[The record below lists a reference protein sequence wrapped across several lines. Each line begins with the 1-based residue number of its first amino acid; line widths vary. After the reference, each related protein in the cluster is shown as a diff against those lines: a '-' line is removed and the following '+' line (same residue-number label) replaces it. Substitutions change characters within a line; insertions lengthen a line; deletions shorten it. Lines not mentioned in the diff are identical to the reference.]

1 MVKSK
6 PVHKVTKVVVLAA
19 SPMAVPTIA
28 MLLQEHRLAGVL
40 LPERLD
46 AFSGKLQ
53 AQLQQSEIPY
63 CKMGEQS
70 EAVVVAQLLD
80 WHADLAISF
89 GFAPSLKNSLSQATT
104 YGLYYMLGAAPD
116 DYYGPM
122 PSYWQIRDGR
132 RCTHLTLVKA
142 IASEQGDI
150 ALSLPIAIE
159 ELDTLQ
165 SLENKL
171 AHYAPKLVQSFMNK
185 LVEHNGQIPLV
196 KSQQQGLQAPLV
208 KEKDLHVDWATMT
221 ASQIAALARAGNPT
235 LAGCVVTLGNTSLN
249 LLQATEV
256 KHPTYGV
263 SPGTLCHVGEPEGV
277 IVATLDGAIRL
288 DILSNV
294 DGVFGAMSFTE
305 RFGISAGM
313 VFV

>member
-6 PVHKVTKVVVLAA
+6 PVHEVTKVVVLAA

-46 AFSGKLQ
+46 SFSGQLQ
-53 AQLQQSEIPY
+53 AQLQQCEIPY
-63 CKMGEQS
+63 CKMGEQN

-80 WHADLAISF
+80 WHADLAVSF
-89 GFAPSLKNSLSQATT
+89 GFAPRLKNSFSQATT

-132 RCTHLTLVKA
+132 RRTCLTLVKA

-171 AHYAPKLVQSFMNK
+171 VSYASQLVQSFINK

-208 KEKDLHVDWATMT
+208 KEKNLHVDWLTMT